1 MKSLNRKNIINMSVL
16 VTLIICYALKFLV
29 PPFYAATDKYAGLFV
44 FMCECLLLVNN
55 YNIFDA
61 LKRKDKELLFTG
73 ALLVIIMINLVIV
86 NSGFGAYFTA
96 ANFALIIYASDKIIL
111 SKKQILF
118 LSAVYMGVLLF
129 WLVVLYPGYFGSYTA
144 SFALNTNGAATFTT
158 YTALLALIL
167 LEHFFTKNKWV
178 EFLIVLLFVR
188 VIRLAIWHRAR
199 GAFIILTLFILF
211 YYILKGNFIQNK
223 KIYTVLISLA
233 TVGSLLFVLLYTLLG
248 KTGFNMFL
256 PVFYK
261 NIFSGRENIWYEFFT
276 YFIHKPVT
284 GIGTNLTI
292 ESFVEFNVHNAM
304 YDILVIHGLVVFIM
318 TMILLFKRF
327 LAFREKAMDNKLAL
341 IALLILLAVFFESYI
356 DMDLIWADYSMNLI
370 FLLAVINARYTED
383 NKIHQ

>member
-55 YNIFDA
+55 YNVFDA

-211 YYILKGNFIQNK
+211 YYVLKGNFIQNK

-256 PVFYK
+256 PIFYK

-304 YDILVIHGLVVFIM
+304 YDILVIHGLVVFVM